1 MSSDTGRPK
10 ANATHT
16 AMLVTGTAFVGFSAA
31 HLIDEFL
38 WNAPQEFH
46 LREETT
52 LVLALLFVT
61 ALAGLLAGAAMQRPT
76 STIGLAMIGAL
87 IAVADICKHAPEI
100 IAAGPWRSGLV
111 STLLAAASPFSTWLP
126 ARSPGAWICP
136 IALHPGASDVA
147 SLVICRPPHC
157 RRGTQVDST
166 A

>member
-1 MSSDTGRPK
+1 MSAETGRPK

-76 STIGLAMIGAL
+76 STFGLAMIGAL
-87 IAVADICKHAPEI
+87 IAVADISKHASEI
-100 IAAGPWRSGLV
+100 IAAGPWRSGLL
-111 STLLAAASPFSTWLP
+111 STLLATGLTLSAALTAVSAFLTW
-126 ARSPGAWICP
+126 R
-136 IALHPGASDVA
+136 ALRH
-147 SLVICRPPHC
+147 
-157 RRGTQVDST
+157 RR
-166 A
+166 